1 MHCSLLWKP
10 TEGRGV
16 AGAAR
21 KGAPTEGER
30 ERERERGRERG
41 RERERERRRV
51 VGVGVKL
58 I

>member
-30 ERERERGRERG
+30 EREREREREGEREG
-41 RERERERRRV
+41 EREREKQ
-51 VGVGVKL
+51 GCGGGG
-58 I
+58 